1 MGTAKAQS
9 LRCFSRTHLDG
20 GTQLT
25 GCTQPPG
32 NLGLA
37 PHHRD
42 RRPCT
47 TCVVAGHHGNV
58 PHGPRLGTPAAG
70 PGVWPGLFSHR
81 PQAAPVGRREEGRH
95 PF

>member
-9 LRCFSRTHLDG
+9 LRCFSRTQLDD

-47 TCVVAGHHGNV
+47 TCVVAGHQRQRF
-58 PHGPRLGTPAAG
+58 PWTKTQRPRR
-70 PGVWPGLFSHR
+70 R
-81 PQAAPVGRREEGRH
+81 PRRLARSFQA
-95 PF
+95 